1 MTLLILTV
9 LNLLASRH
17 SAIVLT
23 ISYICIN
30 DVENSHYD
38 FCVREMCLI
47 LSDMFIGANHHTKK
61 ENNGL
66 TCSHN
71 ICDTYGVRVG
81 GFTGVFVWG
90 WIKL

>member
-1 MTLLILTV
+1 
-9 LNLLASRH
+9 
-17 SAIVLT
+17 
-23 ISYICIN
+23 
-30 DVENSHYD
+30 
-38 FCVREMCLI
+38 
-47 LSDMFIGANHHTKK
+47 MFIGDNYHTKK